1 MATKLGTMAVGS
13 TVKIKVNGTLKD
25 FIIVQQGNPDSTIYD
40 SSCDGTWVLMKDIYV
55 NRYWN
60 PSNINDYANS
70 NIHSYLNSTFFDLID
85 ADIRKEIKRVKI
97 PYRKGSGTSEA
108 VTRGSNG
115 LSAKIFLLSG
125 TETKLTNYA
134 PIGEGAELTY
144 FKGCEENVRCPERV
158 AYYDGSA
165 SIWWLRSPLCLNS
178 YTNRRALYSNI
189 DGSWQANECSYSYGI
204 RPALILPSARFVSDD
219 GIVIGNRAPE
229 VASDAGASG
238 AELGEQNTPFTV
250 GYTVTDKDGDLM
262 TVTEK
267 LDGEVKAVKTDVGGT
282 VIKVQTALNDEGAVP
297 AWDTYPA
304 KFEFFM
310 PLTAKKAGLR
320 LRSLEFRVKGYVP
333 GTMRTVLRKYGSTT
347 VLVDKFIDIIRGYND
362 VALDMGDFAL
372 EKGVEYQLYFAASN
386 NFYPPSVTPGWVVEN
401 EYVDIV
407 TGSAYY
413 GDDATLIFSGT
424 MGIVETHTAAGI
436 DGAITDTLTV
446 DWLNEKEGYTQ
457 LLNGAHTLT
466 LTASDGTVSTDWTAT
481 FTKNVTDTLVSLT
494 APLTA
499 DDTITVAALT
509 LEGSFPTDLSL
520 TVELTN
526 NGLDDSPAWENC
538 TDIQSGESRAFVH
551 HAFTNKTAARGF
563 AFNYKV
569 TITRGASGV
578 GGNITMIGGVI
589 G

>member
-1 MATKLGTMAVGS
+1 MATKLGAMAVGS
-13 TVKIKVNGTLKD
+13 TVKIKINGTLTG
-25 FIIVQQGNPDSTIYD
+25 FLIVQQGNPDSTIYD
-40 SSCDGTWVLMKDIYV
+40 SSCDGTWVLMKDIYE
-55 NRYWN
+55 NRYWHS
-60 PSNINDYANS
+60 SNINDYANS
-70 NIHSYLNSTFFDLID
+70 YIHSYLNSTFFNLID
-85 ADIRKEIKRVKI
+85 ADIRKEIKQVKI
-97 PYRKGSGTSEA
+97 PYRKGSGLSMT
-108 VTRGSNG
+108 VTGGADG

-125 TETKLTNYA
+125 TETSFDHYM

-144 FKGCEENVRCPERV
+144 FKGCEDVGSDPKRV
-158 AYYDGSA
+158 AYLDGSA
-165 SIWWLRSPLCLNS
+165 YDWWLRSPLCLEG
-178 YTNRRALYSNI
+178 YDFKRALQSDI
-189 DGSWQANECSYSYGI
+189 DGSWQADDCAKWHGI

-229 VASDAGASG
+229 VTSDAGASG
-238 AELGEQNTPFTV
+238 AELGEKNAPFTV

-282 VIKVQTALNDEGAVP
+282 VIKVQTALNDSGDIP

-304 KFEFFM
+304 KSEFFM
-310 PLTAKKAGLR
+310 PLTAKKAGLL

-347 VLVDKFIDIIRGYND
+347 ALADKFIDIVRGYND
-362 VALDMGDFAL
+362 VVLDMGDFAL

-413 GDDATLIFSGT
+413 GDDTTLIFSGT
-424 MGIVETHTAAGI
+424 MGIVETHTVAGT
-436 DGAITDTLTV
+436 DGATTDTLTV
-446 DWLNEKEGYTQ
+446 DCLNEKEGYAQ
-457 LLNGAHTLT
+457 LLNGPHTLT
-466 LTASDGTVSTDWTAT
+466 LTVSDGIASVDWTAT
-481 FTKNVTDTLVSLT
+481 FTKNVTSAVLSLSH
-494 APLTA
+494 PLTA

-509 LEGSFPTDLSL
+509 LEGSFPADMSL

-526 NGLDDSPAWENC
+526 NALDGAPAWENC
-538 TDIQSGESRAFVH
+538 TDIQSGEAKAFIH
-551 HAFTNKTAARGF
+551 HSFTNKTAAKGA

-569 TITRGASGV
+569 TIARGESGV
-578 GGNITMIGGVI
+578 GGSITMIGGVI